1 MHYPTLKS
9 CALAALFAAASVA
22 QAQNLL
28 VNGSFEEGAFVNQG
42 NQTMSPGVGST
53 VISGWTVLTDAT
65 AWINAGNPFGLAAS
79 DGSRFLDLTNYS
91 AGAPFAGMSQ
101 TFATTAGATYTL
113 SFDLGGSNF
122 WGRPDALIASAAG
135 TSATF
140 TTGPASTTTPNNDWY
155 HESMTFTATGA
166 TTTLTLQG
174 SVGFNYIG
182 LDNVSVALL
191 SGPGPTPD
199 PVPAIPE
206 PSTWALMLAGLAAIG
221 TVARRRHQALLEPI
235 EPSRPGR
242 CRTSRRR
249 R

>member
-1 MHYPTLKS
+1 MKS
-9 CALAALFAAASVA
+9 IRHDTALAAMCLLLGASLA

-28 VNGSFEEGAFVNQG
+28 VNGSFEDGAFVNQG
-42 NQTMSPGVGST
+42 NQTMSPAAGST
-53 VISGWTVLTDAT
+53 VITGWTVVTDST

-91 AGAPFAGMSQ
+91 AGAPFAGLSQ
-101 TFATTAGATYTL
+101 SFATTAGAAYTL
-113 SFDLGGSNF
+113 SFDLGGSNA

-135 TSATF
+135 TSASF
-140 TTGPASTTTPNNDWY
+140 TTGLASATTPNNDWY

-182 LDNVSVALL
+182 LDNVVVALL
-191 SGPGPTPD
+191 SAPGTTPD

-221 TVARRRHQALLEPI
+221 GTARRRA
-235 EPSRPGR
+235 
-242 CRTSRRR
+242 TVRR
-249 R
+249 